1 MPNKP
6 IQQEVKMKLTPLK
19 MTVAAVAV
27 AAALG
32 GAYSLGQN
40 DPIASAHAAAL
51 PVATVAAPAA
61 PVAAPNGLPDMRN
74 IVAAN
79 APAVVN
85 ISVTGTRKTAANLPD
100 QQEMDPNDPFF
111 KFFRHFRGQIPEG
124 NQPLHGLGSGF
135 IVTPDGTVLTNA
147 HVVDGAEEVTVKLS
161 DKREFKAKVLGL
173 DKASDVAVLRI
184 DAKNLPT
191 VKIGSSTQ
199 TQVGEWV
206 LAIGSPFGFDSSA
219 SAGIVSAKSRS
230 LPDGSY
236 VPFIQTDV
244 AVNPGNSGGPLFN
257 MNGEVIGIN
266 SQIYS
271 RSGGY
276 QGLSFAIPIEVAINV
291 EKQILAHGKVQ
302 RGKLGVTV
310 QEVNQSLAD
319 TFGLAKPTG
328 ALVAAV
334 EKGSPAAKAGLE
346 PGDVILGIDGKSV
359 DNSGDLPAAVASKLP
374 GESTRLQVWRKGA
387 TRNIDV
393 KVGSFADETVA
404 ATDTQPADKGR
415 LGVAVRPLTPEE
427 RRQADVKGGLLVE
440 QAGGAAGRAGIRPGD
455 IILSVNGQP
464 IADIDQLRGIIAKSG
479 KKAAILIERGDSRI
493 FVPVDLG

>member
-1 MPNKP
+1 
-6 IQQEVKMKLTPLK
+6 MKRIPLK
-19 MTVAAVAV
+19 MTVAAVAIS
-27 AAALG
+27 AALG

-40 DPIASAHAAAL
+40 VPFASAHAAPQ
-51 PVATVAAPAA
+51 PVAAIAPAS
-61 PVAAPNGLPDMRN
+61 PPILAPNGLPDMRS
-74 IVAAN
+74 IVASN

-100 QQEMDPNDPFF
+100 LQEIDPSHPLYR
-111 KFFRHFRGQIPEG
+111 FFRHFRGQMPEG

-173 DKASDVAVLRI
+173 DKASDVAVLKI
-184 DAKNLPT
+184 DGKNLPT
-191 VKIGSSTQ
+191 VKIGSSAQ

-206 LAIGSPFGFDSSA
+206 LAIGSPYGFESSA

-257 MNGEVIGIN
+257 MNGEVVGIN

-276 QGLSFAIPIEVAINV
+276 QGLSFAIPIEVAMNV
-291 EKQILAHGKVQ
+291 EKQIVAHGKVQ
-302 RGKLGVTV
+302 RGKLGVTI

-319 TFGLAKPTG
+319 TFGLAKPAG

-346 PGDVILGIDGKSV
+346 PGDVILGIDGKAI
-359 DNSGDLPAAVASKLP
+359 DNSGELPAAVATKQP
-374 GESTRLQVWRKGA
+374 GEAARLQVWRKGE
-387 TRNIDV
+387 TRSIEV
-393 KVGSFADETVA
+393 KVGSFAEEKVA
-404 ATDTQPADKGR
+404 AADNLPADKGR

-427 RRQADVKGGLLVE
+427 RRQAEIKGGLLVE
-440 QAGGAAGRAGIRPGD
+440 QASGAAARAGIRPGD
-455 IILSVNGQP
+455 IIVSVNGQP
-464 IADIDQLRGIIAKSG
+464 IADVDQFRGIIAKSG
-479 KKAAILIERGDSRI
+479 KKAAILVERGDSRI

>member
-1 MPNKP
+1 MTLN
-6 IQQEVKMKLTPLK
+6 PLK

-27 AAALG
+27 AAAVG

-40 DPIASAHAAAL
+40 VPFSNAQAAAQPTAVAVAPSM
-51 PVATVAAPAA
+51 PVVAPA
-61 PVAAPNGLPDMRN
+61 GLPDMRS

-85 ISVTGTRKTAANLPD
+85 ISVTGTRKTATAIPD
-100 QQEMDPNDPFF
+100 MPQLDPNDPFF
-111 KFFRHFRGQIPEG
+111 QFFRHFRGQIPEG
-124 NQPLHGLGSGF
+124 NEPMRGLGSGF
-135 IVTPDGTVLTNA
+135 IVSADGTVLTNA
-147 HVVDGAEEVTVKLS
+147 HVVDGAEEVTVKLN

-173 DKASDVAVLRI
+173 DKASDVAVLKL

-191 VKIGSSTQ
+191 VRIGTSLH

-206 LAIGSPFGFDSSA
+206 LAIGSPFGFESSA
-219 SAGIVSAKSRS
+219 SAGIVSAKSRN

-276 QGLSFAIPIEVAINV
+276 QGLSFAIPIEVAMNV
-291 EKQILAHGKVQ
+291 EKQIVANGKVQ
-302 RGKLGVTV
+302 RGKLGVSI

-319 TFGLAKPTG
+319 TFGLAKPAG
-328 ALVAAV
+328 ALVSSV
-334 EKGSPAAKAGLE
+334 EKGSPAAKGGLE
-346 PGDVILGIDGKSV
+346 PGDVILGIDGKTIEAA
-359 DNSGDLPAAVASKLP
+359 GELPAAVATKMP
-374 GESTRLQVWRKGA
+374 GETARLQVWRKGE

-393 KVGSFADETVA
+393 KVGSFGEEKVA
-404 ATDTQPADKGR
+404 ASEAPSADKGR

-427 RRQADVKGGLLVE
+427 QRQAEVKGGLLVE
-440 QAGGAAGRAGIRPGD
+440 QSGGAAKRAGIRPGD
-455 IILSVNGQP
+455 IIVAVNGQS
-464 IADIDQLRGIIAKSG
+464 IAEIDQLRGIIAKSG

-493 FVPVDLG
+493 FIPVDLG

>member
-1 MPNKP
+1 MNRNS
-6 IQQEVKMKLTPLK
+6 LK

-27 AAALG
+27 AAAIG

-40 DPIASAHAAAL
+40 MPFGSANAATQ
-51 PVATVAAPAA
+51 PTVAAVAPPATSIA
-61 PVAAPNGLPDMRN
+61 IPNGLPDMRS
-74 IVAAN
+74 IVASN

-100 QQEMDPNDPFF
+100 LQQMDPDDPFF
-111 KFFRHFRGQIPEG
+111 QFFRHFRGQMPESR
-124 NQPLHGLGSGF
+124 QPMQGLGSGF

-147 HVVDGAEEVTVKLS
+147 HVIDGAEEVTVKLN

-173 DKASDVAVLRI
+173 DKASDVAVLKI
-184 DAKNLPT
+184 DARNLPT
-191 VKIGSSTQ
+191 VKIGTSLQ

-206 LAIGSPFGFDSSA
+206 LAIGSPYGFESSA
-219 SAGIVSAKSRS
+219 SAGIVSAKSRN

-276 QGLSFAIPIEVAINV
+276 QGLSFAIPIEVAMNV
-291 EKQILAHGKVQ
+291 EKQIVTHGKVQ
-302 RGKLGVTV
+302 RGKLGVSI

-319 TFGLAKPTG
+319 TFGLAKPAG
-328 ALVAAV
+328 ALVASV
-334 EKGSPAAKAGLE
+334 EKGSPAARSGLE
-346 PGDVILGIDGKSV
+346 PGDVILGIDGKTIESP
-359 DNSGDLPAAVASKLP
+359 GELPAAVASKLP
-374 GESTRLQVWRKGA
+374 GETARLQVWRKGE

-393 KVGSFADETVA
+393 KVGSFGDEKVA
-404 ATDTQPADKGR
+404 ASETPSADKGR
-415 LGVAVRPLTPEE
+415 LGVAVRPLTPDEQ
-427 RRQADVKGGLLVE
+427 RQAEVKGGLLVE
-440 QAGGAAGRAGIRPGD
+440 QAGGAAAKAGIRPGD
-455 IILSVNGQP
+455 IIVSVNGQP
-464 IADIDQLRGIIAKSG
+464 IGEVEQLRGIIAKSG